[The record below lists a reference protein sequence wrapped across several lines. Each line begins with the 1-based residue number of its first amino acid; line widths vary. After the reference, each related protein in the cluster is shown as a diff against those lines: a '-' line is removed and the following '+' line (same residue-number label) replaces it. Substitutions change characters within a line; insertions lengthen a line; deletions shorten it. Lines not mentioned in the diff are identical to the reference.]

1 MVRLLRLA
9 GPRPAVP
16 DARAARVRATV
27 HQHWQTDSR
36 RRTVRRR
43 TMAVALSLAT
53 AALVFLVAR
62 AILTDRAAMPIGE
75 VVAVVERIDGV
86 PRRVSDGTNQGGAA
100 VRLAPRDSVRTGEWI
115 ETDARA
121 RVALRFSDGT
131 SVRLDLG
138 SRARPLSARV
148 IELSAGALYV
158 DTGRTSGQ
166 FEVRTPLATARDIG
180 TQFEVRLVDLAL
192 RLRVRTGVVELRD
205 GARLVSGRGGTEVT
219 FSAAG
224 AVSRP
229 IAPHGSEWEWTAT
242 LSPPLDIEGMPLSK
256 FLERMAGEHVW
267 QLRYADPELGRD
279 ASSIVLH
286 GSVDGLS
293 PQQALDVTITT
304 SGLRYRLENGE
315 LMVLRGK

>member
-1 MVRLLRLA
+1 
-9 GPRPAVP
+9 
-16 DARAARVRATV
+16 
-27 HQHWQTDSR
+27 
-36 RRTVRRR
+36 
-43 TMAVALSLAT
+43 
-53 AALVFLVAR
+53 
-62 AILTDRAAMPIGE
+62 MPIGE

-86 PRRVSDGTNQGGAA
+86 PRRVSDGTNK
-100 VRLAPRDSVRTGEWI
+100 VRPPCASHQETRCAPASGLKLMHALAWRFGFLMAPPSDSI
-115 ETDARA
+115 
-121 RVALRFSDGT
+121 S
-131 SVRLDLG
+131 G

-242 LSPPLDIEGMPLSK
+242 LSPPLDIEGMPLSA

-267 QLRYADPELGRD
+267 QLRYADPELARD

-293 PQQALDVTITT
+293 PQQALDVTIADERPAV
-304 SGLRYRLENGE
+304 SPREWRVDGAEG
-315 LMVLRGK
+315 